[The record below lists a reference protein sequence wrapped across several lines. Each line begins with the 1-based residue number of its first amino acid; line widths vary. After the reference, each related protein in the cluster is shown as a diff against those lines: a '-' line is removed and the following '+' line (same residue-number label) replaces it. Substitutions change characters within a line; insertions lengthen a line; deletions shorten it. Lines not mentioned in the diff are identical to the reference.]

1 MKTQIIFT
9 LLFGTLITCSCVSR
23 HTETEI
29 SETVLKSEITDSNFI
44 QPPPPAAQHFSKLFT
59 LNACFAAICQKE
71 NPKPTD
77 TLYYLG
83 LYKMD
88 NHYVVFFIDAGA
100 YKKNADEW
108 LTKKGSDYKDKYYA
122 IADSEFPDKTWKVV
136 VVSIRNSLSAFTKTE
151 PFTKSALAKCK
162 ALTVRFDDAVY
173 LKIK

>member
-1 MKTQIIFT
+1 MKTQIIFI

-44 QPPPPAAQHFSKLFT
+44 QPPPPAAQHFSKVFT

-88 NHYVVFFIDAGA
+88 NHFVVFFIDAGA

-108 LTKKGSDYKDKYYA
+108 LTKKA
-122 IADSEFPDKTWKVV
+122 VI
-136 VVSIRNSLSAFTKTE
+136 TKTNTTQLQTANFRIK
-151 PFTKSALAKCK
+151 PGKWLLPALDRAFQHLQKQNLLQNRHWQN
-162 ALTVRFDDAVY
+162 ARL
-173 LKIK
+173 